1 MQYGILKAIFS
12 KKYRIITV
20 ESFNFFAIC
29 TCLSYISIEV
39 GVQTLIIVK
48 LFIILRCFM
57 KCDICKKHEATIH
70 IQEIVNSNKKA
81 MHLCSEC
88 AVKKSQNDPSFDFG
102 GFNLAEMLYNISESQ
117 GGIPGLSPMLEN
129 ESPDDTDEIKDT
141 ANLKCPQCQWTLKA
155 LRQTGRVGCP
165 ECYNVFREVI
175 QNALENMHRG
185 KLHVGKRPGNKGT
198 DKSSSLML
206 KLMNLQKELDEVIQR
221 EEYEKAAKLR
231 DKINNLKEKMNSP
244 KKVKKKNASK

>member
-1 MQYGILKAIFS
+1 
-12 KKYRIITV
+12 
-20 ESFNFFAIC
+20 
-29 TCLSYISIEV
+29 
-39 GVQTLIIVK
+39 
-48 LFIILRCFM
+48 M
-57 KCDICKKHEATIH
+57 KCDICKKREATIH

-88 AVKKSQNDPSFDFG
+88 AIKKSQSDPSFDFG

-117 GGIPGLSPMLEN
+117 GGIPGLSPILKN
-129 ESPDDTDEIKDT
+129 EAADDTDMIKDT
-141 ANLKCPQCQWTLKA
+141 TDLKCPKCQWTLKA

-185 KLHVGKRPGNKGT
+185 KLHVGKRPGNKGA

-206 KLMNLQKELDEVIQR
+206 ELMNLQKELDEVIQR
-221 EEYEKAAKLR
+221 EEYEKAAELR
-231 DKINNLKEKMNSP
+231 DKINMLKEKMNTP
-244 KKVKKKNASK
+244 KKRKKKDASK

>member
-1 MQYGILKAIFS
+1 ML
-12 KKYRIITV
+12 
-20 ESFNFFAIC
+20 
-29 TCLSYISIEV
+29 
-39 GVQTLIIVK
+39 
-48 LFIILRCFM
+48 
-57 KCDICKKHEATIH
+57 CDICKQHEATIH

-117 GGIPGLSPMLEN
+117 GSIPGLSPVSEG
-129 ESPDDTDEIKDT
+129 ESTDDSNIKDSV
-141 ANLKCPQCQWTLKA
+141 NLKCTGCNWTLKA

-175 QNALENMHRG
+175 ENALENMHRG
-185 KLHVGKRPGNKGT
+185 KLHVGKRPGNKST
-198 DKSSSLML
+198 DKSSNLML
-206 KLMNLQKELDEVIQR
+206 KLMNLQKELDEIIQR

-231 DKINNLKEKMNSP
+231 DKINQLKDKMNSP
-244 KKVKKKNASK
+244 KKTRKKNASK

>member
-1 MQYGILKAIFS
+1 ML
-12 KKYRIITV
+12 
-20 ESFNFFAIC
+20 
-29 TCLSYISIEV
+29 
-39 GVQTLIIVK
+39 
-48 LFIILRCFM
+48 
-57 KCDICKKHEATIH
+57 CDICKQHEATIH

-117 GGIPGLSPMLEN
+117 GGIPGLSPVSEE
-129 ESPDDTDEIKDT
+129 ESTDDSNIKDSV
-141 ANLKCPQCQWTLKA
+141 NLKCTECNWTLKA

-175 QNALENMHRG
+175 ENALENMHRG
-185 KLHVGKRPGNKGT
+185 KLHVGKRPGNKST
-198 DKSSSLML
+198 DNSSNLML
-206 KLMNLQKELDEVIQR
+206 KLMNLQKELDEIIQR

-231 DKINNLKEKMNSP
+231 DKINNLKDKMNSP
-244 KKVKKKNASK
+244 KKTRKKNASK